1 MKRAVLDNWAL
12 FAGILMLMVANGLM
26 MTLLTIR
33 GAELG
38 FSATVIGVMQAGYPA
53 GALLGTLMAPGL
65 IAQSGHVRAF
75 AALASI
81 CSISAIIH
89 LLTDDPYSWTAM
101 RVLAGFCFPGL
112 YVITES
118 WLNAKAENHQRA
130 QILSIYFIAQ
140 SGGQAMGAAL
150 IGVPGATVTVLF
162 GTVSILISLSV
173 VPLLLTAGR
182 APEYEVPERMPVVRL
197 ARISPMAISGAALSG
212 AALGCLFAAAPLY
225 GIGLGMGR
233 AQVAGLTVALTL
245 AGAAVQY
252 PVGYIAD
259 RIDRRLAVIGLSLI
273 GLGAVIVSLVQ
284 SGEEALLLRLSLMAV
299 GCVPIYSVCLAH
311 ANDQMRRSQVASAG
325 GAMAFTMNAGI
336 LVGVFTG
343 PASIDWF
350 GPSGLMLC
358 LGVLFAATALV
369 AVVRRGRK
377 DAPAETGQVQA
388 VGNFGQLQTGY
399 LSAET
404 MREDEA
410 RG

>member
-1 MKRAVLDNWAL
+1 MRRAILDNWAL

-38 FSATVIGVMQAGYPA
+38 FTATVIGVMQSGYPA
-53 GALLGTLMAPGL
+53 GALLGTLLAPRL

-75 AALASI
+75 SALASV

-101 RVLAGFCFPGL
+101 RVLAGLCFPGL

-130 QILSIYFIAQ
+130 QILSLYFIAQ
-140 SGGQAMGAAL
+140 SGGQAIGAAL
-150 IGVPGATVTVLF
+150 IGVPGATVVVLF
-162 GTVSILISLSV
+162 GTVSILISLSI
-173 VPLLLTAGR
+173 VPLLLTAGS
-182 APEYEVPERMPVVRL
+182 PPDYEVPERMPIRRL
-197 ARISPMAISGAALSG
+197 AGISPMAVSGAFLSG
-212 AALGCLFAAAPLY
+212 ASIGCLFAAAPLY
-225 GIGLGMGR
+225 GLSLGMNR
-233 AQVAGLTVALTL
+233 AQVAGLTVAPTL

-259 RIDRRLAVIGLSLI
+259 RIDRRLAVIALSVI
-273 GLGAVIVSLVQ
+273 GLLAVFISLAQ
-284 SGEEALLLRLSLMAV
+284 QGEAALSLRLSLMAV

-311 ANDQMRRSQVASAG
+311 ANDQLRRSQVAAAG

-343 PASIDWF
+343 PASMDLF
-350 GPSGLMLC
+350 GPNGLLLC
-358 LGVLFAATALV
+358 LAVLFAATALF
-369 AVVRRGRK
+369 AAIRRSRR
-377 DAPAETGQVQA
+377 DAPGDPGQIQA
-388 VGNFGQLQTGY
+388 VGNFGQTQTGY
-399 LSAET
+399 LTSET

-410 RG
+410 R

>member
-1 MKRAVLDNWAL
+1 MRHAILDNWAL
-12 FAGILMLMVANGLM
+12 FTGILMLMVANGLM

-38 FSATVIGVMQAGYPA
+38 FSATMIGVMQAGYPA
-53 GALLGTLMAPGL
+53 GALLGTLLAPKL

-89 LLTDDPYSWTAM
+89 LLTNDLYSWTTM

-130 QILSIYFIAQ
+130 QILSLYFVAQ
-140 SGGQAMGAAL
+140 SGGQALGAAL

-162 GTVSILISLSV
+162 GTVSILISLSI

-182 APEYEVPERMPVVRL
+182 PPDYEIPERMPIRRL
-197 ARISPMAISGAALSG
+197 AKISPMAVSGAFFGG
-212 AALGCLFAAAPLY
+212 ASIGCLFAAVPLY
-225 GIGLGMGR
+225 GLTLGMSR

-245 AGAAVQY
+245 AGAAAQY

-259 RIDRRLAVIGLSLI
+259 RIDRRVAVIALSVIGLLAVLISL
-273 GLGAVIVSLVQ
+273 AQ
-284 SGEEALLLRLSLMAV
+284 PGEAALTLRLALMSV

-311 ANDQMRRSQVASAG
+311 ANDQLRRSQVAAAG

-343 PASIDWF
+343 PASMDLF

-358 LGVLFAATALV
+358 LLVLFAGTALF
-369 AVVRRGRK
+369 AAIRRGHR
-377 DAPAETGQVQA
+377 DAPEDTGQVQA

-399 LSAET
+399 LTSET
-404 MREDEA
+404 IREDEA
-410 RG
+410 R